1 MKKISQNTQFAIP
14 PVKMNKSLEDLL
26 NLHRFHLSVMPV
38 ASETL
43 QLGIPLTSGNK
54 TLPIM

>member
-1 MKKISQNTQFAIP
+1 
-14 PVKMNKSLEDLL
+14 
-26 NLHRFHLSVMPV
+26 MPV

-43 QLGIPLTSGNK
+43 QLGIPVTSGNK